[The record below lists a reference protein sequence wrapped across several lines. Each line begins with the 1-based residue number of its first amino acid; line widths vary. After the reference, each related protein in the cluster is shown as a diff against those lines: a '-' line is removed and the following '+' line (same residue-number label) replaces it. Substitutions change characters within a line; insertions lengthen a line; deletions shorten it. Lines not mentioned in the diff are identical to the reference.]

1 LNAPGKVALLAP
13 FQVRGYRYQWSADLV
28 TSWAFEMEVILLGW
42 YVLVE
47 TESVLLLTVFASL
60 QYIGTLISPVIGML
74 GDRFGHR
81 TVLCA
86 MRAFYTAMAM
96 ALTIF
101 IFMDALTPINVFVIA
116 ALMGLVRASDMVMR
130 YSLIGET
137 MPADKL
143 AGALGLARATFDS
156 ARMVGA
162 LAGAAIVATMGM
174 GAAYVAVTVFYASA
188 FLLTRLAGGGRTA
201 PLPSAGHATAS
212 RHAST
217 VSDLKDAAAHVWSA
231 PHLKAGMILAFLL
244 NLTAFPIVN
253 GLLPYVAKQI
263 YHADQT
269 TLGYMVATFAAGAM
283 LGSITVGRFSHLILP
298 TRMMIG
304 FAAAWYLTLTLFA
317 LQQNPAAGILM
328 LFFAGC
334 AQTLC
339 LVPLST
345 MLVRTS
351 HEKYRGRVMGLRA
364 MAVYG
369 LPVGLWISGPLI
381 ERYGFQATAI
391 AYCMVG
397 LGLTVFIA
405 LRWRAHLWRHDAPG
419 NRR

>member
-1 LNAPGKVALLAP
+1 MFAP
-13 FQVRGYRYQWSADLV
+13 FQVTSYRYQWSADLV
-28 TSWAFEMEVILLGW
+28 TSWAFEMEVILLGR

-47 TESVLLLTVFASL
+47 TESVLLLTIFASL
-60 QYIGTLISPVIGML
+60 QYIGTLLSPLIGML
-74 GDRFGHR
+74 GDRLGHR

-86 MRAFYTAMAM
+86 MRAFYTVTAAMLM
-96 ALTIF
+96 AF
-101 IFMDALTPINVFVIA
+101 IFLGLLTPVYVFVIA

-143 AGALGLARATFDS
+143 AGALGLSRATFDS
-156 ARMVGA
+156 ARIAGA
-162 LAGAAIVATMGM
+162 LTGAGIVATMGM
-174 GAAYVAVTVFYASA
+174 APAYVVVTVFYASG
-188 FLLTRLAGGGRTA
+188 FVLTRLIGGGRTA
-201 PLPSAGHATAS
+201 PLASAGYTATT

-217 VSDLKDAAAHVWSA
+217 FSDLKDAAAHVWSA

-263 YHADQT
+263 YQADQT
-269 TLGYMVATFAAGAM
+269 TLGYMVATFATGAM
-283 LGSITVGRFSHLILP
+283 LGSITVGRFGHIILP
-298 TRMMIG
+298 ARMMIG
-304 FAAAWYLTLTLFA
+304 FAATWYVTLALFA
-317 LQQNPAAGILM
+317 LQQGPATGILM

-369 LPVGLWISGPLI
+369 LPLGLWISGPLI
-381 ERYGFQATAI
+381 TRFGFQAMAI
-391 AYCMVG
+391 GYCLFG
-397 LGLTVFIA
+397 LVLTVVIA
-405 LRWRAHLWRHDAPG
+405 LRWKEQLWRASAPG
-419 NRR
+419 NQRGKN